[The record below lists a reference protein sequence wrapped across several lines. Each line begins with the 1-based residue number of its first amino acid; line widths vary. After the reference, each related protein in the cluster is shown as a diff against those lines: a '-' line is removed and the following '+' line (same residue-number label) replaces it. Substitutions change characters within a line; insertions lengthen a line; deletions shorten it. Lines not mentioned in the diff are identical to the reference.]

1 MQKKKVLTLFTI
13 GGVVGFFA
21 LVELWRQ
28 AENDVADPA
37 DKSGLTLTKLSPI
50 AAKDQDLEQSVE
62 PPLPLDDEFQN
73 SSAVSRDSSAA
84 SDSSADLLNIIPAWL
99 RESGEVLREQIEING
114 QLVDRVRSRY
124 EWNSGELVEV
134 EVLDLGETATEEQFM
149 SLGFDVN
156 FKADDGEVERLLK
169 DGENYVIN
177 MEFSKEDLEGCV
189 QVIVGG
195 RYLMEVQMEGLPFEA
210 FQALED
216 RDTVFGSLLQRAE
229 NQ

>member
-1 MQKKKVLTLFTI
+1 MQKKKVLALFTI

-50 AAKDQDLEQSVE
+50 AAKDQDLDQSVE

-73 SSAVSRDSSAA
+73 SSSVSRESSAA

-114 QLVDRVRSRY
+114 QLVERVRSRY

-134 EVLDLGETATEEQFM
+134 EVLDLGETATEEQFA

-156 FKADDGEVERLLK
+156 FDADEGEGVRLLE

-177 MEFSKEDLEGCV
+177 MEFSKEDLEGYV

-229 NQ
+229 DQ

>member
-177 MEFSKEDLEGCV
+177 KEFSKKDLEGCV